1 MKGKTSKRMISTNSV
16 ANCCNPKL
24 ISLALIITFSVI
36 TTSCGTNSVFEE
48 NAAVDVKEW
57 HMNDVKAFKATFQ
70 DSLQPLDFYVEIR
83 NSTSY
88 PNNKL
93 FLFFNTTFPDG
104 RSARD
109 TLACVLASPDGRW
122 LGNGLGSVK
131 DNLFLVKRK
140 VLLPRKGTYTFTLQ
154 HAMRDSIVKGIHDV
168 GIKIKSSEI
177 SHN

>member
-1 MKGKTSKRMISTNSV
+1 MICKYSVAKCCYRKLVTLVLLIAFSAIATSCTTNS
-16 ANCCNPKL
+16 L
-24 ISLALIITFSVI
+24 
-36 TTSCGTNSVFEE
+36 FEE

-57 HMNDVKAFKATFQ
+57 HMNDVKAFKATFN

-93 FLFFNTTFPDG
+93 FLFLNTTFPDG

-131 DNLFLVKRK
+131 DNLFLIKRK

-168 GIKIKSSEI
+168 GLKIKSSEI
-177 SHN
+177 TPN